1 MKLLCI
7 LNFQLKNSELG
18 TAQPQ
23 LVYVYS
29 CVSVRWYKFYVAF
42 KFIIPATAFCD
53 VLLNF
58 GASQPRILSI
68 VCSIHSITM
77 GYYFIFTIFLRICVI
92 GWSRNENSGDFALF
106 KNHLDIFLSTV
117 PDNQQSQVCL
127 ELWPPTVCWTRSP
140 SWIRNDDFRD
150 LVLIVLIV

>member
-1 MKLLCI
+1 MKIKFSFKSFCVVTSISPILLKTCLKNLCI
-7 LNFQLKNSELG
+7 FLCLCALIE
-18 TAQPQ
+18 
-23 LVYVYS
+23 
-29 CVSVRWYKFYVAF
+29 FYVAF

-117 PDNQQSQVCL
+117 PDQPTIPGLSRAAATNSLLDQVPL
-127 ELWPPTVCWTRSP
+127 LNTE
-140 SWIRNDDFRD
+140 
-150 LVLIVLIV
+150 